1 MKITKLVLNEVK
13 EPNDP
18 NIRIAIEDALH
29 KPASVNRKRFSRIV
43 FAPCIIGSS
52 CKKFSGKDKN
62 TPFLRSQR

>member
-43 FAPCIIGSS
+43 F
-52 CKKFSGKDKN
+52 
-62 TPFLRSQR
+62 RSMHYWLIV